1 MKTVTPTILPYSAV
15 STSAGRRALRKSML
29 AALRI
34 AQSPVIMDLSGCQ
47 VLHPEDIEL
56 LLACIG
62 QVTGRDTEMLFVA
75 GSPVIR
81 VLLDLTRISTLVP
94 VFDSLEDALA
104 PQLPASNLAGMQTNP
119 SSEICSA

>member
-15 STSAGRRALRKSML
+15 SASAGRRALRKSML

-34 AQSPVIMDLSGCQ
+34 AQSPVIIDLSPCPA
-47 VLHPEDIEL
+47 LHPEDIEL
-56 LLACIG
+56 LLACIA
-62 QVTGRDTEMLFVA
+62 QVTGRDTELFFVA

-94 VFDSLEDALA
+94 VFDTVQEALT
-104 PQLPASNLAGMQTNP
+104 PQIPESNLPEIPVDP
-119 SSEICSA
+119 SQQVCTA